1 MKSFSR
7 FVDCIDFFV
16 YLKCCNGAT
25 TKQNTTTMTQ
35 FRIETPTK
43 TFGKET
49 KKMLKEVFPTCVQ
62 MKFHGSKMN
71 GMVNFYDADGNHIG
85 YWSNWYSDKGFFRN
99 F

>member
-1 MKSFSR
+1 MLQRSN
-7 FVDCIDFFV
+7 D
-16 YLKCCNGAT
+16 
-25 TKQNTTTMTQ
+25 QNTTTMTQ

-43 TFGKET
+43 TFGKEA